1 MMANLLLCHIPVQN
15 EIYIVSSYST
25 KWLIV
30 LIHKQQYV
38 HVCSSCSTLCEVEL
52 LNQSRCLTNKFLS
65 THADVRGPP
74 KIFQCKMSSQD
85 IQMQEVLPRYSEIVA
100 GPDCGFTTW
109 QLELVPV
116 KISKRNSQ
124 MKLDLGFCFVSF
136 SFSFSF
142 CQCG

>member
-25 KWLIV
+25 KCLIV
-30 LIHKQQYV
+30 LVHSQQHV

-74 KIFQCKMSSQD
+74 KIFRCKMSSQD

-100 GPDCGFTTW
+100 GPAAGACSRENQQEEFTDEIG
-109 QLELVPV
+109 LRFLFLSV
-116 KISKRNSQ
+116 KRYNFAS
-124 MKLDLGFCFVSF
+124 LATDYFL
-136 SFSFSF
+136 
-142 CQCG
+142 